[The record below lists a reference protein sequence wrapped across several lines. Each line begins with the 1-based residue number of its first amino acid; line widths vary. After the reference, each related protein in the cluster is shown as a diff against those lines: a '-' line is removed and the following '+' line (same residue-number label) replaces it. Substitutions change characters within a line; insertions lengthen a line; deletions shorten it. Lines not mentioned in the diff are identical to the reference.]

1 MLPTFVIG
9 LREGLE
15 AALIVGIIAAF
26 LRKQGRLDL
35 LRWVYVGVATAIA
48 LCVAVGVALRVL
60 SHDLPQRQQE
70 GLETVVGVLAVGMVT
85 YMVVWMRRH
94 SRDLRGALEGATAEA
109 LSGGSDRAGRAL
121 VVMAFLAVLRE
132 GFETVVFLLAAFNE
146 TGSGASP
153 VAGAIL
159 GILVAIGLGWGI
171 YRGGVRLNLSKFF
184 RGTGLVLVVV
194 AAGLVMTALHT
205 AHEAGWLDLG
215 QRHTL
220 DLSWL
225 VRPGSVRASLLTGIL
240 GLQSQP
246 VVVELVGW
254 LAYLVPVAMYVGWP
268 QERQVSPRRLA
279 IAATASSSVA
289 AIAAGVLLLACPAKP
304 AGHPITS
311 VGKSSFRVVSQG
323 TGAITIRMPTESL
336 GAPVANIVLT
346 RLQGAPIVRDGLSVD
361 RYVLPSVLMPPL
373 PSRMLSASAVAQ
385 LNGGRLPL
393 GLMASRDKIGV
404 EYRGERSVSVDIAA
418 GPSARVVAATWMRQT
433 TATAQASFGEV
444 QLSRPVSSSSA
455 SLPAT
460 AVTAAVAAARHD
472 QSAVDRRR
480 SFRETAVWLAAMAV
494 ALLAGAGCSAA
505 VGRRGLTHP
514 LAFGLDGDKDSLLE
528 RQVSLT

>member
-35 LRWVYVGVATAIA
+35 LRWVYAGVATAIA

-85 YMVVWMRRH
+85 YMVIWMRRH
-94 SRDLRGALEGATAEA
+94 SRDLKGALEGATADA

-171 YRGGVRLNLSKFF
+171 YRGGVRLNLTKFF
-184 RGTGLVLVVV
+184 RATGLVLVLV

-205 AHEAGWLDLG
+205 AHEAGWLNLG
-215 QRHTL
+215 QRQTF

-240 GLQSQP
+240 GLQAQP
-246 VVVELVGW
+246 VVIELVGW
-254 LAYLVPVAMYVGWP
+254 LIYLVPVAMYVGWP
-268 QERQVSPRRLA
+268 QGRRVPLRLLA
-279 IAATASSSVA
+279 WTAAATAVASGVA
-289 AIAAGVLLLACPAKP
+289 AAVLAGTAPGKP
-304 AGHPITS
+304 PMHPITAD
-311 VGKSSFRVVSQG
+311 GQSSLRLLTSADRTATV
-323 TGAITIRMPTESL
+323 RMPADGPDGDPLRLTMSRAEP
-336 GAPVANIVLT
+336 AVL
-346 RLQGAPIVRDGLSVD
+346 DGMTVD
-361 RYVLPSVLMPPL
+361 RYVATSSSAPSGNHPAA
-373 PSRMLSASAVAQ
+373 LSDDEIARLS
-385 LNGGRLPL
+385 GGRLPL
-393 GLMASRDKIGV
+393 GLTASSTAIPVSYADATQ
-404 EYRGERSVSVDIAA
+404 VSVEVEPQTGRI
-418 GPSARVVAATWMRQT
+418 VAATWQHT
-433 TATAQASFGEV
+433 LSVKAHASFGLV
-444 QLSRPVSSSSA
+444 
-455 SLPAT
+455 SLPKPLSVTHAELPKAAAAA
-460 AVTAAVAAARHD
+460 AVTAAKHD
-472 QSAVDRRR
+472 LSVLDRR
-480 SFRETAVWLAAMAV
+480 EDYLDGAGWLAA
-494 ALLAGAGCSAA
+494 LAGVLIALAAACGFAGG
-505 VGRRGLTHP
+505 GRPARRLPTPVDGSTSGLVQH
-514 LAFGLDGDKDSLLE
+514 
-528 RQVSLT
+528 QVSLT